1 MKNLISKITKMI
13 KDFVRVDN
21 HVVIRKEEFLYFIDD
36 IQTKLDDIKHRAN
49 DHDYMLDVDDGRI
62 EEYIKDAVWDAVS
75 NLDLYDIDQYI
86 DLDARVSDECKDVRK
101 QILEFKEKYCPTPTA
116 DEVVDKVVDK
126 VTEDNIDSTQ
136 SNS

>member
-21 HVVIRKEEFLYFIDD
+21 HVVIRKEEFNNFIDD
-36 IQTKLDDIKHRAN
+36 IQNQLDDIKHRAN
-49 DHDYMLDVDDGRI
+49 DHDYMIDCDSGRI

-86 DLDARVSDECKDVRK
+86 DLDSRVSDECKDVRK
-101 QILEFKEKYCPTPTA
+101 QILEFKEKHCPTPPA
-116 DEVVDKVVDK
+116 DEVVDKVVNK
-126 VTEDNIDSTQ
+126 VMEDNIDSTQ

>member
-21 HVVIRKEEFLYFIDD
+21 HVVIRKEEFNNFIDD
-36 IQTKLDDIKHRAN
+36 IQTQLDDIKHRAS
-49 DHDYMLDVDDGRI
+49 DPDYMLECNSGSL
-62 EEYIKDAVWDAVS
+62 EEYVKDAVWDAVS
-75 NLDLYDIDQYI
+75 SLDLYEIDQYV
-86 DLDARVSDECKDVRK
+86 DLDSRVSDECKDVRK
-101 QILEFKEKYCPTPTA
+101 QILEFKEKYCPTPKA

-126 VTEDNIDSTQ
+126 VMEDNIDSTQ

>member
-21 HVVIRKEEFLYFIDD
+21 HVVIRKEEFLYFIEDM
-36 IQTKLDDIKHRAN
+36 QTKLDDIRRKT
-49 DHDYMLDVDDGRI
+49 DDPDYMVECDSGRI

-86 DLDARVSDECKDVRK
+86 ELDSRASDECKSVRK
-101 QILEFKEKYCPTPTA
+101 QILEFKEKHCPTPTA
-116 DEVVDKVVDK
+116 EEVVDKVVDK

>member
-21 HVVIRKEEFLYFIDD
+21 HVVIRKEEFLYFIEDM
-36 IQTKLDDIKHRAN
+36 QTKLDDIRRNA
-49 DHDYMLDVDDGRI
+49 DDPDYMFECNSGRL
-62 EEYIKDAVWDAVS
+62 EEYVKDAVWDAVS
-75 NLDLYDIDQYI
+75 NLDLYEIDQYI
-86 DLDARVSDECKDVRK
+86 DLDSRVSDECKDVRK
-101 QILEFKEKYCPTPTA
+101 QILEFKEKYCPTPKA

-126 VTEDNIDSTQ
+126 VMEDNIDSTQ

>member
-1 MKNLISKITKMI
+1 MKNLISKIAKMI

-21 HVVIRKEEFLYFIDD
+21 HVVIRKEEFNNFIDD
-36 IQTKLDDIKHRAN
+36 IQSQLRDIKRKSDDA
-49 DHDYMLDVDDGRI
+49 DYMIEVDEGGM
-62 EEYIKDAVWDAVS
+62 EEYIKDKVWDVVS
-75 NLDLYDIDQYI
+75 NLDLYDMDQYI
-86 DLDARVSDECKDVRK
+86 QLDSRLSDECKNVRK

-116 DEVVDKVVDK
+116 EEVVDKVVDK